1 MYRCAAFAIN
11 GSNQAIG
18 IARSTASHRHEGRI
32 TVQTSNTCDAQTALR
47 LVALDY
53 CEREAI
59 DWVASP
65 TGYSG
70 DNIRDL
76 MAESVEKGK
85 RHGSELIKTIKRD
98 YAAHMP

>member
-1 MYRCAAFAIN
+1 VIF
-11 GSNQAIG
+11 
-18 IARSTASHRHEGRI
+18 
-32 TVQTSNTCDAQTALR
+32 
-47 LVALDY
+47 ALDY